1 MRHTILM
8 IISAALLLTLQSC
21 SKLAFPSHSDSTH
34 ITSPSSLNGNYSNR
48 SNDST
53 VPNNTLWAIFG
64 RKAGEYQFKPD
75 FNQSNLSVKLTATG
89 KREISAQL
97 YQGSV
102 FIDQRRLKGR
112 IEDSNSFRLKQ
123 RSHNPGVPF
132 IYMKL
137 SRYGVRLRQND
148 NGRLLVDVVDSH
160 GKMIF
165 ILAGGQTDDYS
176 FSYLQQ

>member
-1 MRHTILM
+1 MRYTILM
-8 IISAALLLTLQSC
+8 MISAALLLILQSC
-21 SKLAFPSHSDSTH
+21 SKLAFPSHSGSAH
-34 ITSPSSLNGNYSNR
+34 IIHPSSLNGIYSNR
-48 SNDST
+48 SSDTS
-53 VPNNTLWAIFG
+53 VPNNTLWAIFR

-75 FNQSNLSVKLTATG
+75 FNQSNLSVRLTATG
-89 KREISAQL
+89 KKEISAQL
-97 YQGSV
+97 YQGSAL
-102 FIDQRRLKGR
+102 IDERRLKGR
-112 IEDSNSFRLKQ
+112 IEDSSSFRLKQ

-137 SRYGVRLRQND
+137 SHYGVRLRKNE